1 MFLGLQDIRNFALT
15 HPDEII
21 LLDLTAGPA
30 LVQPGITNVPID
42 DARIPVFAA
51 LILDALGDLMFSSV
65 DLPSANP
72 TIDELLSVAGN
83 KNLIFIVG
91 DERLPLEDP
100 RFIISIFV
108 DTFEPCI
115 FEESV
120 LPFCFLRR
128 KYLVGLTNN
137 GKSTTMYI
145 HKTFNQEKVHHVY

>member
-51 LILDALGDLMFSSV
+51 LILDVLGDLMFSSA

-72 TIDELLSVAGN
+72 TIDELLSIAGN
-83 KNLIFIVG
+83 KNLIFVVG
-91 DERLPLEDP
+91 DERLPMEDP

-108 DTFEPCI
+108 DTFEPEEDPEML
-115 FEESV
+115 FESRDDALQTTFVNNPDDVV
-120 LPFCFLRR
+120 LVR
-128 KYLVGLTNN
+128 
-137 GKSTTMYI
+137 I
-145 HKTFNQEKVHHVY
+145 